1 MHFSLVILIETS
13 ILKFA
18 SNVMSIGGF
27 IIFQLA
33 VQSGFGGASS
43 TAKASWM
50 VDITEQWLKEC
61 GTVKIYLKLL
71 RRIGRVAS

>member
-1 MHFSLVILIETS
+1 
-13 ILKFA
+13 
-18 SNVMSIGGF
+18 MSIGVF
-27 IIFQLA
+27 FMFQLA

-61 GTVKIYLKLL
+61 GTGQNIYLTHSTAHPA
-71 RRIGRVAS
+71 VAG